1 MLRTIELPDPFTI
14 DAFRTALS
22 RERGRPIRLASMP
35 DGAESPCGVWIS
47 TADADWVFHKVT
59 TSSLHQ
65 EHIILHELA
74 HMIFDHKTVRG
85 SPEDLHARLLPDL
98 DPQVV
103 ASTLARMSYSSEQEQ
118 QAEMLAGLI
127 GTRAHRQARPDAD
140 PHFARAVD
148 LFGPGT

>member
-1 MLRTIELPDPFTI
+1 MLRTLDLPDPFTI
-14 DAFRTALS
+14 EGFRTALS
-22 RERGRPIRLASMP
+22 RKRGRPIRLASMP

-74 HMIFDHKTVRG
+74 HMIFDHKTIRG
-85 SPEDLHARLLPDL
+85 SAEELQSRLLPDL

-103 ASTLARMSYSSEQEQ
+103 ASTLARISYSSEQEQ

-127 GTRAHRQARPDAD
+127 GTHARRQPRPDAD
-140 PHFARAVD
+140 PNFARAVD